1 MRVVITGSSGLIGT
15 ALCGALRQDGH
26 DVVRLVRRPAQAAD
40 ERQWD
45 LDNPDPRL
53 VERTDVVVNLAASP
67 IGDRRW
73 NADYRAV
80 IADSRIGAATALAT
94 MVAKADKPPALLI
107 SMSGIRY
114 YGVDRGDEEL
124 TEASYPRD
132 KGGFL
137 PQVMYRWEAAA
148 RPPANSRVRV
158 CTLRTGIVLSPAGG
172 VLPRLIPPFRS
183 GFGAILGSPRAYWSF
198 LSLHDAVSA
207 ILFLTTHPNAEGPY
221 NLSAPKP
228 ARAAEFTRALSS
240 AVGRPAAL
248 WLPRWAL
255 RIGLGQV
262 STEALGSLRV
272 LPERLEQAGFQFR
285 DRDIETAL
293 SSVLR

>member
-15 ALCGALRQDGH
+15 ALCAAMRQHGH
-26 DVVRLVRRPAQAAD
+26 DVVRLVRRPAAASD
-40 ERQWD
+40 EREWD
-45 LDNPDPRL
+45 LEHPDPRL
-53 VERTDVVVNLAASP
+53 VERTDVVVNLAAAP

-80 IADSRIGAATALAT
+80 IADSRINAASAMAT
-94 MVAKADKPPALLI
+94 MVAKADKPPAVLI

-124 TEASYPRD
+124 TETSHPRD
-132 KGGFL
+132 NGFL

-158 CTLRTGIVLSPAGG
+158 CTLRTGLVLSPAGG
-172 VLPRLIPPFRS
+172 MLPRLIPPFRT
-183 GFGAILGSPRAYWSF
+183 GFGATLGSPRAYWSY
-198 LSLHDAVSA
+198 LTLHDAVAA
-207 ILFLTTHPNAEGPY
+207 ILFLSTHPNAEGPY

-228 ARAAEFTRALSS
+228 VRSAEFTRVLSS
-240 AVGRPAAL
+240 TIGKPAVL

-262 STEALGSLRV
+262 GSEALGSLRV

-285 DRDIETAL
+285 DPDIESAL
-293 SSVLR
+293 RAVLR

>member
-15 ALCGALRQDGH
+15 ALCAALRQDGH
-26 DVVRLVRRPAQAAD
+26 DVVRLVRRPARAVD

-45 LDNPDPRL
+45 LDHPDPRL
-53 VERTDVVVNLAASP
+53 VEGTDVVVNLAAAP

-80 IADSRIGAATALAT
+80 IADSRIGAATAMAT
-94 MVAKADKPPALLI
+94 MVAKTDKPPAVLI

-114 YGVDRGDEEL
+114 YGVDRGEEEL
-124 TEASYPRD
+124 TEASLPRD
-132 KGGFL
+132 NGFL

-158 CTLRTGIVLSPAGG
+158 CTLRTGLVLSTAGG
-172 VLPRLIPPFRS
+172 MLPRLIPPFRS
-183 GFGAILGSPRAYWSF
+183 GFGAILGPPRAYWSF
-198 LSLHDAVSA
+198 LTLHDAVSA

-221 NLSAPKP
+221 NLSAPTP
-228 ARAAEFTRALSS
+228 ARASEFTRALSS

-255 RIGLGQV
+255 RVGLGQV
-262 STEALGSLRV
+262 GAEALGSLRV

-285 DRDIETAL
+285 DRDIESAL
-293 SSVLR
+293 KAVMR